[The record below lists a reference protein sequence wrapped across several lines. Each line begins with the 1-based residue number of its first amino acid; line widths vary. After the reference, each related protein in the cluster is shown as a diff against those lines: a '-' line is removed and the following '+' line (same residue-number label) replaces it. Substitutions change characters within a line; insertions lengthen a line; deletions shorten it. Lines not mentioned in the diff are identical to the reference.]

1 MYKHMLQYIYMANV
15 RDLDLF
21 LKKKSLNMTEF
32 QKVIY
37 DERVSSVQN
46 VESDKKFY
54 MRYKVNLVNSETY
67 FVYVKMTMGQI
78 LKMINHKS

>member
-1 MYKHMLQYIYMANV
+1 
-15 RDLDLF
+15 
-21 LKKKSLNMTEF
+21 MTEF

-54 MRYKVNLVNSETY
+54 MRYKVNLVNSKIY

-78 LKMINHKS
+78 LKIINHKF

>member
-1 MYKHMLQYIYMANV
+1 MANV

>member
-1 MYKHMLQYIYMANV
+1 MADI

-54 MRYKVNLVNSETY
+54 MRYKVNLVNSKIY

-78 LKMINHKS
+78 LKIINHKF

>member
-1 MYKHMLQYIYMANV
+1 MADIK
-15 RDLDLF
+15 DLDLF

-54 MRYKVNLVNSETY
+54 MRYKVNLVNSKIY

-78 LKMINHKS
+78 LKIINHKF

>member
-1 MYKHMLQYIYMANV
+1 MAGIK
-15 RDLDLF
+15 DLDLF

-54 MRYKVNLVNSETY
+54 MRYKVNLVNSKIY

-78 LKMINHKS
+78 LKIINHKF

>member
-1 MYKHMLQYIYMANV
+1 MADNK
-15 RDLDLF
+15 DLDLF
-21 LKKKSLNMTEF
+21 LRKKSLNMTEF

-54 MRYKVNLVNSETY
+54 MRYKVNLVNSKTY

-78 LKMINHKS
+78 LKIINHKF